1 MTKFLQWKRRDDFL
15 GDKFP
20 ERSDDAN
27 IKLLVEKRR
36 GPLVL
41 GHSRPITVLADNV
54 EVGVGGVSSS
64 RQWLVT
70 RADFQL

>member
-1 MTKFLQWKRRDDFL
+1 MAKFLQWKRRDDFL

-20 ERSDDAN
+20 EGCDDAN
-27 IKLLVEKRR
+27 IKLMVEKRR

-41 GHSRPITVLADNV
+41 GHPRPITVLADNV
-54 EVGVGGVSSS
+54 EVGGGV

-70 RADFQL
+70 RADLQL